1 MPDYAF
7 QDLVDDKELTNAVG
21 HMSEQLL
28 KLVQLSMTSVTMWCE
43 ITTFD
48 SAHVS

>member
-7 QDLVDDKELTNAVG
+7 QDLVDDEELTSAPVG

-43 ITTFD
+43 ITKFD
-48 SAHVS
+48 SARR